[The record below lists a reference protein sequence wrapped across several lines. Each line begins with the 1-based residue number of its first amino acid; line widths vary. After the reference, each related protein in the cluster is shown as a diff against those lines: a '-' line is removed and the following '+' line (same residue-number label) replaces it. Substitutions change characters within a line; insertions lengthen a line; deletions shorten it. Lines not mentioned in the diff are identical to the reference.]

1 MVKRGTKCPRKKK
14 DADRCTKKSR
24 NLEHLRREEGLPGS
38 YETFSDHRLLMEWIL
53 TVYISCLHCALGSII
68 RSIH

>member
-1 MVKRGTKCPRKKK
+1 MVRRGTKCLRKKK

-24 NLEHLRREEGLPGS
+24 NLELLKREEGLPGC
-38 YETFSDHRLLMEWIL
+38 YETFSDHRLLMGWTLI
-53 TVYISCLHCALGSII
+53 VYISCLHCALGSII